1 MEASFWHQKWEA
13 NDTPFHGS
21 EANALLVKY
30 FNALSLAES
39 SRVFIPLCGKTLDIL
54 WLLSNGYRVAGAEL
68 SKLAIEQLFAALGVE
83 PIITTLGAIERYSAG
98 KHRTSLSAISSIS
111 SQTTLGPVDAIYDPA
126 ALVALPETMRNRY
139 TAHLSEI
146 TDNAPQLLI
155 CYEYDQS
162 VLDGPPFSIS
172 NEEVHHHYRERY
184 TLTAMASTEVPGGL
198 KGKCAATE
206 NVWLLKQQSSKLGQ
220 PPISVA

>member
-1 MEASFWHQKWEA
+1 MDARFWHQKWEA

-21 EANALLVKY
+21 EANPMLVKY
-30 FNALSLAES
+30 FSALSLPEG

-68 SKLAIEQLFAALGVE
+68 SKLAIEQLFAALGME
-83 PIITTLGAIERYSAG
+83 PIITTLGAIERYSAEDVDIFVG
-98 KHRTSLSAISSIS
+98 DIFELTG
-111 SQTTLGPVDAIYDPA
+111 TTLGLVDAIYDRA

-139 TAHLSEI
+139 TAHLTEI
-146 TDNAPQLLI
+146 SNNAPQLLI
-155 CYEYDQS
+155 CYVYDQS

-172 NEEVHHHYRERY
+172 NEEVNRHYRERY
-184 TLTAMASTEVPGGL
+184 TLTAMASMEVPGGL

-206 NVWLLKQQSSKLGQ
+206 NAWLLKKQ
-220 PPISVA
+220 